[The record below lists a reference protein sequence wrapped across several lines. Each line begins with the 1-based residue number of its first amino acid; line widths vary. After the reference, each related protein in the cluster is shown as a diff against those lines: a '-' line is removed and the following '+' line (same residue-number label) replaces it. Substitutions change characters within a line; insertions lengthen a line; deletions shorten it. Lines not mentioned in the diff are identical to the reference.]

1 MKRKRFMFNIFAIVI
16 FLLASVSTIAW
27 YIKTGRIYELSDFSF
42 HASRVQQIFCN
53 LKQGHFFTFIAT
65 NVFQQTGVATFL
77 FYPSTYLYI
86 WAFLLF
92 HFSYINAF
100 YIWYALITFAAFL
113 VSYFSMLSF
122 SKNAF

>member
-53 LKQGHFFTFIAT
+53 LKQGHFFYFYSNKCFPANRRSYVFI
-65 NVFQQTGVATFL
+65 L
-77 FYPSTYLYI
+77 S
-86 WAFLLF
+86 
-92 HFSYINAF
+92 IN
-100 YIWYALITFAAFL
+100 
-113 VSYFSMLSF
+113 LSLHLGIPF
-122 SKNAF
+122 ISF